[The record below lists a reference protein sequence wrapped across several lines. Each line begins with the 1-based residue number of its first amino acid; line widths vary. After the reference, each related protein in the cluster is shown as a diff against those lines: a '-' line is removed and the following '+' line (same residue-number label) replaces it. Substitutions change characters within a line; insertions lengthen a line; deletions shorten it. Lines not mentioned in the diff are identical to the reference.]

1 MGRPPKQI
9 VIVPHACNLSWD
21 EAIKAVLA
29 EAGGALH
36 YGEIT
41 DRIIASKLRPSF
53 GATPK
58 DTVATTL
65 SLSLR
70 EKGTPYLKVQR
81 GVYTLKSSLE
91 TATKVSKSRIEN
103 TAGDQPDETGAV
115 QAFGMFWERTSVHWY
130 PSKPKLLGRQN
141 AASEEVDFSGQV
153 GVYLLHDRER
163 VIYVGRAGD
172 SLAGRLK
179 AHTSDRLGGRLDRF
193 SWFGLRSVRENAQ
206 LSEGIVS
213 WSQEVVID
221 TMEALLIESLE
232 PPLNRKR
239 GDSFSAAEY
248 LQAVDPQ
255 IKAERRKVFA
265 EEIIRGSGR
274 NS

>member
-1 MGRPPKQI
+1 
-9 VIVPHACNLSWD
+9 
-21 EAIKAVLA
+21 
-29 EAGGALH
+29 
-36 YGEIT
+36 
-41 DRIIASKLRPSF
+41 
-53 GATPK
+53 
-58 DTVATTL
+58 
-65 SLSLR
+65 
-70 EKGTPYLKVQR
+70 
-81 GVYTLKSSLE
+81 
-91 TATKVSKSRIEN
+91 
-103 TAGDQPDETGAV
+103 
-115 QAFGMFWERTSVHWY
+115 MFWERTLVYWS

-141 AASEEVDFSGQV
+141 AASEEVDFSNQV

-179 AHTSDRLGGRLDRF
+179 AHTSDRLGGRWNRF

-206 LSEGIVS
+206 LSDGIVS

-248 LQAVDPQ
+248 IQAVDPHIQ
-255 IKAERRKVFA
+255 AERRREFA
-265 EEIIRGSGR
+265 EQILKGGGPPT
-274 NS
+274 